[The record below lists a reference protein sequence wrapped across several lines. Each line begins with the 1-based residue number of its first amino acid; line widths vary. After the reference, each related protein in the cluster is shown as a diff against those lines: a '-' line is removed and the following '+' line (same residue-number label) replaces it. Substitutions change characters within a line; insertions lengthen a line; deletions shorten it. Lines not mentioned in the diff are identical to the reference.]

1 MPLYG
6 VKQLNKFPPENILDK
21 ASKLLYANGI
31 FITSLSVEWLILG
44 LSYCYIDKN
53 VITVFKFCYL

>member
-21 ASKLLYANGI
+21 ASKLLYANGNF
-31 FITSLSVEWLILG
+31 FILYILRF
-44 LSYCYIDKN
+44 SRQKSM
-53 VITVFKFCYL
+53 K

>member
-21 ASKLLYANGI
+21 ASKLLMEI